1 MPWYLISIGCLKCLS
16 LWGHDLQ
23 THLSVPQCF
32 LKIFV
37 NKTSKTCFYFIF
49 FRGVGNFYWKF
60 RKKKEQHETSGFRV
74 ADCSQTMKLQWEMHS
89 YFFLKKEEEE
99 EEERRSRLWDL
110 KEYRSLNFKSTIIEI
125 CDILTCHET
134 LLMQFPFLI
143 G

>member
-1 MPWYLISIGCLKCLS
+1 MPWYLISIECLKCLR

-37 NKTSKTCFYFIF
+37 NKTSKTCFF
-49 FRGVGNFYWKF
+49 FRSGWKPLL
-60 RKKKEQHETSGFRV
+60 KIQGEIKEQHETSGLRV
-74 ADCSQTMKLQWEMHS
+74 ADCSQTMTLQWEMHSS

-110 KEYRSLNFKSTIIEI
+110 KGYRSLNFKSTIIEI
-125 CDILTCHET
+125 CGILTCHET

>member
-49 FRGVGNFYWKF
+49 FHGVGNFYWKF
-60 RKKKEQHETSGFRV
+60 RKKKRATWNFRFQS
-74 ADCSQTMKLQWEMHS
+74 CRLQPDNEASMGNAQL
-89 YFFLKKEEEE
+89 FLLKKEEEE